1 MHFIPAAAFFL
12 RHEPKQLV
20 MVASVKHYLIC
31 GFHLARGNQCHA
43 SLGCKP
49 CRATNIGAQSGL
61 EDLDLKVKFV
71 IAKPCTMDL
80 HRVGLRQLHELILD
94 IFDPFNL
101 NSLANKL
108 GDASPGKALL
118 LDVPNKHVPSRE
130 ASMAECNSRV
140 TSSNKQVCAKKG
152 AKKKF

>member
-1 MHFIPAAAFFL
+1 MHFIPVAAFFL

-101 NSLANKL
+101 NSL
-108 GDASPGKALL
+108 GKQTWGRKSWKSFAFGR
-118 LDVPNKHVPSRE
+118 SQQ
-130 ASMAECNSRV
+130 A
-140 TSSNKQVCAKKG
+140 CAKQRSIHG
-152 AKKKF
+152 